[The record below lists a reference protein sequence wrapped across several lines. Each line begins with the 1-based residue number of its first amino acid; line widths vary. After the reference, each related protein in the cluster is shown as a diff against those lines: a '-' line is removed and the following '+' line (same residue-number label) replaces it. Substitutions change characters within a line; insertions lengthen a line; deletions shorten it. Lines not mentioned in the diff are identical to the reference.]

1 MLRAEVLK
9 AASSAA
15 RAFVYYERKGDED
28 LPVGAIQESIE
39 KKEVTVDEIV
49 AEFRKTLEEWM

>member
-1 MLRAEVLK
+1 LE

-15 RAFVYYERKGDED
+15 RAFVCYERKGDED

-39 KKEVTVDEIV
+39 KKEVSVDEIV